1 MKKIFLTAIVC
12 GVLATSCKED
22 EKTFCYE
29 CVTSMTSN
37 DGTGEESMP
46 DMTATQEQC
55 GITED
60 QAKSASTTVTT
71 TSGNLTMKTTTACTK
86 K

>member
-1 MKKIFLTAIVC
+1 MKKIFLAALLC

-37 DGTGEESMP
+37 DGTGEEAMP
-46 DMTATQEQC
+46 DMTATQEHC

-60 QAKSASTTVTT
+60 QAKAASTTVTT
-71 TSGNLTMKTTTACTK
+71 TSGNLIMKTTTACTK